1 MEETALAVTRDR
13 DDRLLRLTLNRP
25 KANIVN
31 AEMLD
36 LLQGALDEHL
46 GDPRL
51 AAVLLGAAG
60 SHFSFG
66 ASVPEHL
73 PDQCAAMLSKL
84 HTLLITLVEAPVPVL
99 CSVRG
104 MCLGGGLELAL
115 GANLIFAG
123 RDAGFGQPEI
133 KLAVFAPAASCL
145 LPARIGPGSAVDL
158 LFSGR
163 TIDADAALRRGLVQF
178 IDDDPDAAAL
188 SYFDEHLAPRSG
200 FALRQAVRAAR
211 GDQAMRLRAELD
223 RVEKQYVQD
232 LMAGRDP
239 LEGLN
244 AFIEKRQPAWEHC

>member
-1 MEETALAVTRDR
+1 MANSALNISLDR
-13 DDRLLRLTLNRP
+13 DDRLLSLALNRP
-25 KANIVN
+25 KANIVD

-36 LLQGALDEHL
+36 LLQAAVDEHL
-46 GDPRL
+46 DNPRL
-51 AAVLLGAAG
+51 TAVLIEAEGPN
-60 SHFSFG
+60 FSFG

-84 HTLLITLVEAPVPVL
+84 HKLLVALVEAPAPVL

-115 GANLIFAG
+115 GSDLLFAAP
-123 RDAGFGQPEI
+123 DARFAQPEI

-145 LPARIGPGSAVDL
+145 LPDRVGRGAAADL

-163 TIDADAALRRGLVQF
+163 TIDADAALRCGLAQF
-178 IDDDPDAAAL
+178 VDEAPEDAARR
-188 SYFDEHLAPRSG
+188 YFDEHLAPRSA
-200 FALRQAVRAAR
+200 FAVRQAVRAAR
-211 GDQAMRLRAELD
+211 GDLAARLKNELD
-223 RVEKQYVQD
+223 RVEKQYVED
-232 LMAGRDP
+232 LMGGRDP

>member
-1 MEETALAVTRDR
+1 MADSALSISLDR

-25 KANIVN
+25 KANIVD

-36 LLQGALDEHL
+36 LLQAGLDEHL
-46 GDPRL
+46 DNPRL
-51 AAVLLGAAG
+51 TAVLLGAAG
-60 SHFSFG
+60 PNFSFG

-73 PDQCAAMLSKL
+73 PDQCAAMLAKL
-84 HTLLITLVEAPVPVL
+84 HKLLVTLVAAPVPVL

-115 GANLIFAG
+115 GSHLIFAAP
-123 RDAGFGQPEI
+123 DAGFGQPEI

-145 LPARIGPGSAVDL
+145 LPGRIGRGSAADL
-158 LFSGR
+158 LFTGR
-163 TIDADAALRRGLVQF
+163 TIDAETALRNGLVQF
-178 IDDDPDAAAL
+178 IDDAPDEAAL
-188 SYFDEHLAPRSG
+188 KYFDEHLAPRSA

-211 GDQAMRLRAELD
+211 GDLADRLKSDLD
-223 RVEKQYVQD
+223 RVEQQYVGD
-232 LMAGRDP
+232 LMGGRDP